1 MKIAIVVPGRFH
13 ALELA
18 AALIARGHE
27 VTVFTNYPPW
37 AVRKFGLDPEH
48 VRSIWPLGI
57 VERAIAR
64 IIPER
69 LLSRIWPFFQRT
81 LGRWAAR
88 QLSREHFDVIHEF
101 SGVGEEVIRACSGD
115 TKHLLM
121 RASSHIR
128 TQAEILRQEAERTGI
143 ALAEPSD
150 WIIAREEREYAAA
163 DYVVV
168 PARFCRDSF
177 VRQGVP
183 EEKLLLL
190 PFGVDTRKFTLSE
203 EMIERRCRRILSG
216 APLTVLTTGQV
227 SFRKGLYD
235 YAKIAAR
242 LDGRFRFRWIGFVRE
257 EAKNFITRLPGSVE
271 LVPHLPQNSLPG
283 VYAEGDLFLLPTV
296 EDGFPYV
303 LMQAYANSLPLLT
316 TPHCS
321 GPDIIHEGK
330 TGWVLPVRDP
340 EAFIDRLAWCDTHRE
355 ELAQMVRQMTRDFR
369 SRDWSDVAADFESLC
384 EATTAV

>member
-303 LMQAYANSLPLLT
+303 LMQAYA
-316 TPHCS
+316 
-321 GPDIIHEGK
+321 
-330 TGWVLPVRDP
+330 
-340 EAFIDRLAWCDTHRE
+340 
-355 ELAQMVRQMTRDFR
+355 
-369 SRDWSDVAADFESLC
+369 
-384 EATTAV
+384 